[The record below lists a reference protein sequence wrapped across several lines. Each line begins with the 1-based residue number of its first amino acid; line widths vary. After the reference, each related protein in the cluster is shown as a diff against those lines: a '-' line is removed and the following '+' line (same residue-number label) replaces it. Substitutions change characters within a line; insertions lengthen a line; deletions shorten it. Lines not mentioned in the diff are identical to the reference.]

1 MPDNIPDQ
9 QFPGLSLAQ
18 ADGRACVVCGRRLRG
33 KGLVWQPV
41 GRSHTG
47 SQVFACAGTC
57 ASTATAPDAVVIP
70 EGALSV
76 AGSAFNTAL
85 DAAGGDVHRAWPDDL
100 VTATVTAAAP
110 LIVATELRRLAASS
124 AVQHGE
130 SPGGVRVA
138 VLPVADLTARAN
150 TLDPLSG
157 GERR

>member
-1 MPDNIPDQ
+1 MPDDTPDQ

-33 KGLVWQPV
+33 RGLVWLPV

-47 SQVFACAGTC
+47 SQVFACAGAC
-57 ASTATAPDAVVIP
+57 AQTATTPDAVVIP

-85 DAAGGDVHRAWPDDL
+85 EAAGGDVHRAWPDDL

-124 AVQHGE
+124 QVQHGD
-130 SPGGVRVA
+130 STHGVMVA
-138 VLPVADLTARAN
+138 VIPVADLTARAN
-150 TLDPLSG
+150 TLDPLG
-157 GERR
+157 RGERR